1 MSLNAMRW
9 VAGGDAPTADTNEF
23 AVLNAMADKARPDG
37 CGTWLSKDTIA
48 AYTHLSQESVRR
60 CLRRM
65 TRRGLIARGDQSLVA
80 GYRADRRPV
89 VYDLLIPY
97 GWFRDIE
104 EVNADR
110 ARRNLPALTAQAR
123 PPIAPPLPKRS
134 RADKGKPRRPRTGGL
149 ADTPCGGTGSTPA
162 AGTTGSV
169 TGDAPGAGGLA
180 DTRHGDTG
188 SAPAGPAGGVTGDAT
203 PGTRP
208 PGPAAHGGTGS
219 APANGPSGDAD
230 PARTGGLTDTPPP
243 AHGGTGS
250 AVHGGNESTP
260 AGDRAGDGAPA
271 HHPADQAAHGGTH
284 STPAGPHA
292 APEPCCGGGPD
303 TGHGGTTSCE
313 RGHCKLSTGALQ
325 VPQTSPVP
333 VREPV
338 EEAPSARSVADAR
351 RASAGSSAY
360 GRASGCAAS
369 ADAGAPDPS
378 PRPLTD
384 TQQPAPAPQQPD
396 VPAAGA
402 RPPADPAPL
411 PAQQRRPGA
420 DCAPSVPV

>member
-1 MSLNAMRW
+1 MRW

-48 AYTHLSQESVRR
+48 ARTHLSQESVRR

-149 ADTPCGGTGSTPA
+149 TDTPHGGTGSAPA

-169 TGDAPGAGGLA
+169 TGDAPGARGLA

-188 SAPAGPAGGVTGDAT
+188 SAPAGLAGGITGDAT
-203 PGTRP
+203 PV
-208 PGPAAHGGTGS
+208 PG
-219 APANGPSGDAD
+219 
-230 PARTGGLTDTPPP
+230 
-243 AHGGTGS
+243 
-250 AVHGGNESTP
+250 
-260 AGDRAGDGAPA
+260 
-271 HHPADQAAHGGTH
+271 HP
-284 STPAGPHA
+284 
-292 APEPCCGGGPD
+292 
-303 TGHGGTTSCE
+303 
-313 RGHCKLSTGALQ
+313 
-325 VPQTSPVP
+325 
-333 VREPV
+333 
-338 EEAPSARSVADAR
+338 
-351 RASAGSSAY
+351 
-360 GRASGCAAS
+360 
-369 ADAGAPDPS
+369 
-378 PRPLTD
+378 
-384 TQQPAPAPQQPD
+384 
-396 VPAAGA
+396 A
-402 RPPADPAPL
+402 RPPTGAQAALPWAGRPVTRTPPAP
-411 PAQQRRPGA
+411 G
-420 DCAPSVPV
+420 V